1 VLEIM
6 LQTKIQA
13 FGVVGTR
20 IENVFI
26 GSGVLFAILG
36 SSLAPQQGVQV
47 PLVVLRHGVVFGGQG
62 EIGSISHQ
70 VREDLVLFDDPEVLH
85 VIFVK
90 PFEEMGHGKET
101 GEHVVAGQ
109 MESVLVKEHE
119 HAVNVQADLVQ
130 LKDQPSCEH
139 TADAVV
145 VCDTF
150 VIGM

>member
-1 VLEIM
+1 VLEVVF
-6 LQTKIQA
+6 QTKVET
-13 FGVVGTR
+13 FGVVCTR
-20 IENVFI
+20 IDDVFVGLSI
-26 GSGVLFAILG
+26 LFAVLGSG
-36 SSLAPQQGVQV
+36 LAPQQGVQV